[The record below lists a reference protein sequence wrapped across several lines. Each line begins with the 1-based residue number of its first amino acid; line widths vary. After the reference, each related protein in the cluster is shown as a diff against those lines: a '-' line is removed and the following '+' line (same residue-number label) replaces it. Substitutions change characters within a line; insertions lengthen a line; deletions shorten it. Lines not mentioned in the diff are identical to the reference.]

1 MNLDLFS
8 RLDTSFVLQFPHGS
22 MWKLWD
28 FRTLVFYVIQLPVI
42 SALADQH
49 FFHRYY
55 LLNLADLHFLKKS
68 LKININVRP
77 LSTVKK

>member
-42 SALADQH
+42 SALADQS
-49 FFHRYY
+49 
-55 LLNLADLHFLKKS
+55 NKS
-68 LKININVRP
+68 T
-77 LSTVKK
+77 STE

>member
-42 SALADQH
+42 SALADHTVQQEH
-49 FFHRYY
+49 IHR
-55 LLNLADLHFLKKS
+55 
-68 LKININVRP
+68 
-77 LSTVKK
+77 VKCLVFKT